1 MPRLDCDGIVAHTE
15 YKLCMNNSGVLKL
28 EREAWVCSQDGA
40 YWWESIKHTVT
51 AQSQELLPR
60 EGAHTCYLSLTH
72 TDTLLQLPAS
82 RIRVFI
88 LPFQRGFTLLHGQ
101 TTWLSTQVAIAL
113 LWPYILKRPDQ
124 GRLYHMSATVNL
136 CKWMLGKCERETV
149 PALIHSLHAWIM
161 RWGTERL
168 YSSRNLPRLSLSH
181 FVRRWWEMLSICCV
195 SL

>member
-1 MPRLDCDGIVAHTE
+1 MPRLDCDGVVAHTE

-51 AQSQELLPR
+51 AQSQKRLPR
-60 EGAHTCYLSLTH
+60 EAAHTCYLSLAH
-72 TDTLLQLPAS
+72 TDTLSRLPAS
-82 RIRVFI
+82 RLRGFI
-88 LPFQRGFTLLHGQ
+88 LPFQRGFKLLRGQ
-101 TTWLSTQVAIAL
+101 TTHVSAQVAAFVVAL
-113 LWPYILKRPDQ
+113 NFKMPRSSGD
-124 GRLYHMSATVNL
+124 YHMSATVNL

-149 PALIHSLHAWIM
+149 PALIHSLYAWIM

-181 FVRRWWEMLSICCV
+181 FVRRWWEMHSICCM